1 MERKRRRM
9 TEVAIGMGLAVVEEA
24 GREKWK
30 RAITTGI

>member
-9 TEVAIGMGLAVVEEA
+9 TEVEIGMRSAVVEA